1 VTPEDRIAQ
10 IEQLLA
16 AIRPGWS
23 ALLAVMAERVDYL
36 TVSLIGENNEQT
48 RGRIKALR
56 ELMELPE
63 RLTQERD
70 GLSAALAE

>member
-1 VTPEDRIAQ
+1 MTP
-10 IEQLLA
+10 
-16 AIRPGWS
+16 
-23 ALLAVMAERVDYL
+23 AERVDQINQQLEALRPGWPVLAEILREKAEAL

-63 RLTQERD
+63 TLQQERD
-70 GLSAALAE
+70 GIEAQD